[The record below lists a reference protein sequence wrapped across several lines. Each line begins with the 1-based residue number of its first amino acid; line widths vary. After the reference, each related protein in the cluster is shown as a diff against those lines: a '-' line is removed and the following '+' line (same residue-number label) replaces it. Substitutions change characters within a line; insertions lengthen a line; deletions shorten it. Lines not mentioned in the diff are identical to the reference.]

1 MTVATKMMIPASLVK
16 VAKKLLDS
24 EITDITSDISGP
36 WDNEPEKAMIEHAG
50 YVCELVR
57 NPSLGFWCGYVY
69 VGNEHP
75 LFKHVDQDNTYDY
88 INVHGGVTHKHDGKF
103 GFDCGHAGDLSP
115 YMGLPGT
122 MTEVYRTYEFALNE
136 LKGLAQQLRNYDT
149 AYHRRMFDTAKELDK
164 RANAIRKAL
173 MKGK

>member
-1 MTVATKMMIPASLVK
+1 MTEPTKMVIPVSLLK
-16 VAKKLLDS
+16 VAEKLMVVEKTDS
-24 EITDITSDISGP
+24 ESEISGP

-50 YVCELVR
+50 YVCELIR
-57 NPSLGFWCGYVY
+57 HPTLGFWCGYVY
-69 VGNEHP
+69 VGDEHP
-75 LFKHVDQDNTYDY
+75 LFRHVDQDNTYEY
-88 INVHGGVTHKHDGKF
+88 INVHGGITYKREGKL

-115 YMGLPGT
+115 YIGLPGARD
-122 MTEVYRTYEFALNE
+122 EVYRTYEFALNE
-136 LKGLAQQLRNYDT
+136 LKELAQQLRNYDT